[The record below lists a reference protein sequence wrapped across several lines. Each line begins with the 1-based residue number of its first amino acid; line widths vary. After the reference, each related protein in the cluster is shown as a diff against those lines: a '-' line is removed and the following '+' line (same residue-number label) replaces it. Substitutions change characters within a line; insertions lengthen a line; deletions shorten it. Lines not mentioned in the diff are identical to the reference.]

1 MDAFEKTM
9 CRSDLNLKVPQRRD
23 LQEFATSVQLTLQM
37 NKGEKVCGF
46 ILISLIKKVDQLTF
60 MFWNIFIN

>member
-9 CRSDLNLKVPQRRD
+9 CRGDLNLKVPQRRD

-37 NKGEKVCGF
+37 NIWGKSVWIYPHLPYKKGR
-46 ILISLIKKVDQLTF
+46 LVDIYVLEH
-60 MFWNIFIN
+60 IY